1 MHLARA
7 PVDLVGPYDAHKY
20 LNSNIQAFTR
30 LPLLSVATVRPLSCE
45 CLTFNAHPLPLLCYS
60 HDRRYYSLSV
70 AFGLYEYNCTST
82 HCSTHCSKL
91 GFLRIIASSASPSYG
106 SAPWCCHL
114 VQALPLLTGYAA
126 FSTCTVP
133 IWPSCKESARSSC
146 CSMSWGGAL
155 VCSAQGIA
163 IPAPCVTLWYR
174 QLTIVLRPHES
185 HSRIPSNIDCSH
197 LLSVLRFGTSWHR
210 SRITFVSSIAARHGI
225 ALCRVL
231 DTFSLDSSTV
241 SSVL

>member
-7 PVDLVGPYDAHKY
+7 PVDLVGPYDAHNY

-45 CLTFNAHPLPLLCYS
+45 GLTFNAYPLPLLCYS
-60 HDRRYYSLSV
+60 HDWRFYSLSV
-70 AFGLYEYNCTST
+70 ASVCTST
-82 HCSTHCSKL
+82 TVQVL
-91 GFLRIIASSASPSYG
+91 TVVLTVVVGFLRIIASSASPSYG
-106 SAPWCCHL
+106 SAPWRCHL
-114 VQALPLLTGYAA
+114 VQALPLLTRYAA

-146 CSMSWGGAL
+146 CSMSWGGVL
-155 VCSAQGIA
+155 VCSEQGIA

-185 HSRIPSNIDCSH
+185 HSHIPSNIDCSH

-225 ALCRVL
+225 VLCRVL
-231 DTFSLDSSTV
+231 ETFSLDSSTV
-241 SSVL
+241 SSAL